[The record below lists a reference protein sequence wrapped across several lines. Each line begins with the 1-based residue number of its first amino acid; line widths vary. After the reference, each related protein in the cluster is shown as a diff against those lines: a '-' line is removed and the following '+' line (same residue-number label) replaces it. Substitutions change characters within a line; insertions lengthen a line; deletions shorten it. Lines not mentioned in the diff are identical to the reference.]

1 MLGLL
6 PTQDLYEVSQERS
19 LIHKH
24 CYCVI
29 GQKVKCLLFKVLLK
43 KSRSISLV
51 LVSYFFDNNTVY
63 YIVCEGFGQRHR
75 ITVYNYTW
83 DLKWTIGRHGTND
96 GELNYPFTAIVSDEG
111 NIFILDL
118 HNERASEFHFNGT
131 FLHTL
136 VGSDGDEEPYSMS
149 YYYPHLWL
157 VHGFPP
163 NKINRY
169 NLYRFVYYLSNISH

>member
-1 MLGLL
+1 MC
-6 PTQDLYEVSQERS
+6 VSQFVQPCSGFVEV
-19 LIHKH
+19 
-24 CYCVI
+24 YP
-29 GQKVKCLLFKVLLK
+29 KVGLADL
-43 KSRSISLV
+43 S
-51 LVSYFFDNNTVY
+51 VY

-118 HNERASEFHFNGT
+118 HNERVSEFHFNGT
-131 FLHTL
+131 FPYNL

-163 NKINRY
+163 KKNKQIQSVQVC
-169 NLYRFVYYLSNISH
+169 LLFI